1 MQRNSPDK
9 VDGGGFEVD
18 TLCKGTHLTGLMEVG
33 VRVRLI
39 LCTKSMMKSPNDIP
53 ISTNRTWKLIEKSE
67 QKCTVYELYELNN
80 FVLKQL

>member
-1 MQRNSPDK
+1 MQRNSPDI

-18 TLCKGTHLTGLMEVG
+18 TLFKGTHLTGLMEVG

-53 ISTNRTWKLIEKSE
+53 ISTNRTWKLMEKSE